1 MLDRVRLNQFRRT
14 TVAKTTD
21 KPSPA
26 DIIINT
32 IIDNLRAGVRPWVKP
47 WRPGFLGRPLR
58 ATGDPY
64 KGINCSWLGCVPR
77 APVTTP
83 VPE

>member
-32 IIDNLRAGVRPWVKP
+32 IIDKLKAGVRPWVKP

-64 KGINCSWLGCVPR
+64 KGINCFWLGCVEGAGYNSR
-77 APVTTP
+77 T
-83 VPE
+83 